1 MNLYLYNCVYHASNF
16 LMVRLAI
23 CLLTQMCLNYKRMY
37 EQVFHKIKDFNCS
50 KSEKYLPFNMFE
62 VLKFGD

>member
-1 MNLYLYNCVYHASNF
+1 
-16 LMVRLAI
+16 MVRLAI